1 MHHNFITKKIF
12 LNFMQSQMLLI
23 CNSEEIELRLM
34 MIMNNARIH
43 QSAKLD
49 ELCESFEMHLVKL
62 SLYSSDYN
70 LIESSFSM
78 LKT

>member
-1 MHHNFITKKIF
+1 
-12 LNFMQSQMLLI
+12 MQLQMLSI
-23 CNSEEIELRLM
+23 CNSEEIESHSM

-43 QSAKLD
+43 QSAKLN

-70 LIESSFSM
+70 FIESLFSM
-78 LKT
+78 LKA

>member
-1 MHHNFITKKIF
+1 
-12 LNFMQSQMLLI
+12 MLSI
-23 CNSEEIELRLM
+23 CNSEEIESRLM

-49 ELCESFEMHLVKL
+49 ELCESFEVYLVKL
-62 SLYSSDYN
+62 SFYSSDYN

-78 LKT
+78 LKA